1 MRAFVV
7 NTIFLFLCIPFISYA
22 QLFQNAELSVTK
34 IDDNA
39 WVIETIDNCAMYVIE
54 GKEKAM
60 LIDTG
65 TKCET
70 LSEAVKKITNK
81 PLYVVLTHCH
91 TDHAGNIN
99 AFNEIWLHPADTLLM
114 NRLNK
119 PYGGK
124 INYLKDGQIFDL
136 GETTI
141 EVRHMPGHTPGSVV
155 FLDRKMGNCYSGD
168 AFGSGM
174 VWLQLWP
181 FSTMKTYIESCKK
194 MEQLMDSGIFKI
206 YCGHY
211 PYVKRAFDKSYITA
225 MRQLAE
231 DLDSGKDLP
240 AKPFPVQIKD
250 LRNEH
255 PMFVTRNGVSIVYE
269 PDHIK

>member
-1 MRAFVV
+1 MRASNV
-7 NTIFLFLCIPFISYA
+7 NILFLFLCTSFISNA
-22 QLFQNAELSVTK
+22 QVFQNAELSVTK

-39 WVIETIDNCAMYVIE
+39 WVIETIDNCAMYIID

-70 LSEAVKKITNK
+70 LGGVVKIITNK
-81 PLYVVLTHCH
+81 PLYVVLTHFH
-91 TDHAGNIN
+91 PDHAGNIE
-99 AFNEIWLHPADTLLM
+99 AFDEIWLHPADTLLM

-119 PYGGK
+119 PCTGK
-124 INYLKDGQIFDL
+124 INYLQDRQTFDL
-136 GETTI
+136 GETII
-141 EVRHMPGHTPGSVV
+141 EVAHTPGHTPGSVV
-155 FLDRKMGNCYSGD
+155 FLDKEMGNCYSGD

-181 FSTMKTYIESCKK
+181 FSPMKTYIESCKK
-194 MEQLMDSGIFKI
+194 MERLMDSGIFKI

-211 PYVKRAFDKSYITA
+211 PYVKKAFDKSYIIA

-231 DLDSGKDLP
+231 DLDTGKDLG
-240 AKPFPVQIKD
+240 AKPFPTQIQE
-250 LRNEH
+250 LGSER
-255 PMFVTRNGVSIVYE
+255 PMMVTRDNIGIVYE
-269 PDHIK
+269 PDHI